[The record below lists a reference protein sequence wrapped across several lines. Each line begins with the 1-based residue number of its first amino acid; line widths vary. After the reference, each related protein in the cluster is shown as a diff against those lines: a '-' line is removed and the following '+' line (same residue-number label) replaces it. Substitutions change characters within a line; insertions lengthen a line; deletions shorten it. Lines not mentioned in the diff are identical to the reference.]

1 MIIGDDRIGLLD
13 GVKSS
18 DCSNKKITG
27 KVRLAILS
35 NHFLL
40 PSFFLGYLEM
50 EYDFLFFPREALD
63 F

>member
-27 KVRLAILS
+27 KVRTID
-35 NHFLL
+35 LL
-40 PSFFLGYLEM
+40 QK
-50 EYDFLFFPREALD
+50 LFNGSKRE
-63 F
+63 